1 MRKPAS
7 LRAALVAA
15 LDARHRYS
23 ERPADL
29 HMVMQ
34 NATPIAD
41 GRPGMA
47 YMWEYTLAIGFLDF
61 TGAPDE
67 IALPILVWLRR
78 WQGDAFGTPERLK
91 AAFNMDVEFMS
102 DGVVDV
108 LVRLKLTEN
117 VNVVP
122 RPGGDGADLVRPE
135 EPVPFALRDAAPL
148 HAAYLDG
155 EQIVHCTAH
164 PDAGNDG

>member
-1 MRKPAS
+1 MRKPPS

-15 LDARHRYS
+15 LDAKHRYS

-47 YMWEYTLAIGFLDF
+47 YMWEYTLAVGFLDF
-61 TGAPDE
+61 NGSPDE

-78 WQGDAFGTPERLK
+78 WQGDAFHTPEKLK

-102 DGVVDV
+102 DDVVDV
-108 LVRLKLTEN
+108 LVRLKLTEI
-117 VNVVP
+117 VNMVP
-122 RPGGDGADLVRPE
+122 RPGGDGADLTRPE
-135 EPVPFALRDAAPL
+135 EPVPFALRDGAPL
-148 HAAYLDG
+148 HAAYLEG
-155 EQIVHCTAH
+155 ELILHCEAH
-164 PDAGNDG
+164 PGAGVDG